1 MIALILA
8 AACFAWVGIFHAIR
22 NDNAGELYDY
32 PRYEADPTLTERNAA

>member
-8 AACFAWVGIFHAIR
+8 LAVMAATFIPWAVR

-32 PRYEADPTLTERNAA
+32 PRYEDPTLTERKTA

>member
-8 AACFAWVGIFHAIR
+8 MCVMAATFIPWAVR

-32 PRYEADPTLTERNAA
+32 PRYEDPTLTEWNAA